1 MKKILAA
8 TVAVICTMAMFTACQ
23 NDDKAE
29 IERLK
34 AENEALKA
42 TQSTQAATE
51 NITTT
56 AVQTEAESETTS
68 VQTEAVSEITADNE
82 WDATYKGCSIRFEG
96 ANLVYDYADNPTLV
110 VEMTFRNDS
119 DKSRSCGLTFSVDA
133 YQNGIECDTAILW
146 GETSDK
152 YDTGTSITDIK
163 PGVEFTVYEAYKLR
177 DETSDVVV
185 EVKGLY
191 DFDSKILFTKTYTM

>member
-8 TVAVICTMAMFTACQ
+8 ALAVICTMAMFTACQ

-42 TQSTQAATE
+42 TQTTQEVTE
-51 NITTT
+51 SITTT
-56 AVQTEAESETTS
+56 AVQTETVPETT
-68 VQTEAVSEITADNE
+68 VGNE
-82 WDATYKGCSIRFEG
+82 WDAAYKDCSIRFEG
-96 ANLVYDYADNPTLV
+96 ADLVYDYNDNPTIV

-119 DKSRSCGLTFSVDA
+119 DKSRSCGFTFSVDA
-133 YQNGIECDTAILW
+133 YQDGVECDTAILW
-146 GETSDK
+146 GETSDQ
-152 YDTGTSITDIK
+152 YDTGTNTTDIK
-163 PGVEFTVYEAYKLR
+163 PGVEFTVYKAYKLR
-177 DETSDVVV
+177 NETSKVVI

-191 DFDSKILFTKTYTM
+191 DFDSKVLFTQTYNL